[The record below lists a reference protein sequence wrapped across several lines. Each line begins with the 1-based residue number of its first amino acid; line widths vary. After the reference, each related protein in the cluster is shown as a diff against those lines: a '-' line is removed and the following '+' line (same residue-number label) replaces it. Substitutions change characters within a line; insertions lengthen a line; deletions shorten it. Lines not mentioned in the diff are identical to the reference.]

1 MTKKILTFAFLGAF
15 LIFISASASF
25 AQSVEQ
31 QVAKIRQLYAA
42 TNKQID
48 AGLEDNTQGLHYAAW
63 TIGGERDG
71 QQWSGVGTMHSTDE
85 FYFDCEPIRMEEC
98 GAKDVKKLIRKIVST
113 YKGASDMH
121 TRSEYL
127 FDEKGEFVF
136 AYTSELAD
144 VGEDNVQVR
153 KTVEQ
158 RFYFAKGKLIRLARE
173 GKNTD
178 ARFTAEDLQ
187 KSKDALAEANRLRN
201 IFAVAFAE

>member
-1 MTKKILTFAFLGAF
+1 MKKQILLFAF

-25 AQSVEQ
+25 AQTVEQ
-31 QVAKIRQLYAA
+31 QVAKIRQLYTE

-48 AGLEDNTQGLHYAAW
+48 AGSEDNTQGLHYAAW
-63 TIGGERDG
+63 TVGGERDG

-85 FYFDCEPIRMEEC
+85 FYFDCEPGRIEEC
-98 GAKDVKKLIRKIVST
+98 GADARKLVRKIVSA
-113 YKGASDMH
+113 YAGAADLK
-121 TRSEYL
+121 TRNEYL
-127 FDEKGEFVF
+127 FTDKGELVFV
-136 AYTSELAD
+136 YTSELVD

-158 RFYFAKGKLIRLARE
+158 RFYFAKGKLIRIARE

-201 IFAVAFAE
+201 IFALAFAE